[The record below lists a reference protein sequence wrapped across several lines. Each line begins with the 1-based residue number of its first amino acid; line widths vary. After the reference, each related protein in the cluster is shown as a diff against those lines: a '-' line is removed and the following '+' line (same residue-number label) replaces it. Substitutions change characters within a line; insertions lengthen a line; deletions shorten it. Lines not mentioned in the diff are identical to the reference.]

1 MDQDSNEGSYGD
13 FFDNNLGFLIGKTHR
28 YLRKQWQSLLSPL
41 QITTAQGSVL
51 SIVKYN
57 PNISL
62 REASRALEIDV
73 MAVSRVL
80 QTLVERG
87 LVEVEISSSDSRKYS
102 YRVTEQG
109 NLIASKVESLAISQK
124 KRLEAL
130 IGPQGVKQMSEHLEK
145 IISERP
151 GSKT

>member
-1 MDQDSNEGSYGD
+1 MHQDSNEGSYGD

-51 SIVKYN
+51 SLVKCN

-130 IGPQGVKQMSEHLEK
+130 VGPQGVKQMSEHLEK
-145 IISERP
+145 IISEHP